1 VGVEEVGE
9 TGGWDRG
16 YRTGLVVEGGDEDDG
31 FQCQVVGF
39 CSGDGGMSVLEVGGE
54 SLDGGAGAWGLEV
67 VSTMWQQQGVTISTY
82 VGDVDG

>member
-1 VGVEEVGE
+1 MEEVGVEEVGE

-31 FQCQVVGF
+31 FQGEVVGF
-39 CSGDGGMSVLEVGGE
+39 CSGDGRVSVLEIGCE

-67 VSTMWQQQGVTISTY
+67 GGCQYHVVEGRSSI
-82 VGDVDG
+82 